1 MLVNPDDVIEI
12 LVADPCVAEYQMRIG
27 REDPD
32 DPLSMDRLTVRVAP
46 SGTAAE
52 GFGDQLV
59 EKIKAAIRVT
69 PRIEWVSKDDIY
81 DPDASMKSKRLVD
94 ERR

>member
-1 MLVNPDDVIEI
+1 
-12 LVADPCVAEYQMRIG
+12 
-27 REDPD
+27 
-32 DPLSMDRLTVRVAP
+32 MDCLTVRVAP
-46 SGTAAE
+46 SGKAAKE
-52 GFGDQLV
+52 FEDHLI

-81 DPDASMKSKRLVD
+81 DPEVSMKSKRLVD